1 MATLVLKRRVSLPAR
16 NLSIASVRK
25 HRNNF
30 RAFTLMEAIISM
42 AIAGIIM
49 GGIVSGFM
57 QTHRASEWSVYSLAA
72 QSLAL
77 QPLEQARGA
86 KWDPYA
92 YPPVDQLVASNFPI
106 RTNVL
111 DIPASG
117 TNVVYATNRITI
129 RTVSAA
135 PPLKQISVECT
146 WTFHNRGVFTNSVT
160 TYRAADQ

>member
-1 MATLVLKRRVSLPAR
+1 MAG
-16 NLSIASVRK
+16 NLSIVSVKQSGRDS
-25 HRNNF
+25 HG
-30 RAFTLMEAIISM
+30 FTLMEAIISM

-57 QTHRASEWSVYSLAA
+57 QAHRTSEWSAYSLAA

-92 YPPVDQLVASNFPI
+92 YPPVDQLVAANFPD

-111 DIPASG
+111 DVPSTG
-117 TNVVYATNRITI
+117 TNAVYATNRVTI

-146 WTFHNRGVFTNSVT
+146 WTFHNRGVFTNTVT